1 MQFDALL
8 RKPGSSL
15 GAIEDRYA
23 EGILQLL
30 DPFGNRRLRHVQF
43 GGGGLETAQL
53 DNPVNGF
60 DLLQGDHVYYLGT
73 AAVYGEWD
81 SDCPLK
87 AII

>member
-1 MQFDALL
+1 MEIADCDMFSLAAAASKL
-8 RKPGSSL
+8 PSST
-15 GAIEDRYA
+15 
-23 EGILQLL
+23 ILQLL

-87 AII
+87 AMI